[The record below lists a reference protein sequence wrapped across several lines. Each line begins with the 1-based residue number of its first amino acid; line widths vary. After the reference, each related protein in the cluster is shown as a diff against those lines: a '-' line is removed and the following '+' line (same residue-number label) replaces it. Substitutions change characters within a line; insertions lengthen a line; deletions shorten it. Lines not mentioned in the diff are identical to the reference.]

1 MNMLVCV
8 LLLMVL
14 TGMRAPALAL
24 SQESWFACSMT
35 SLLGQSVAQPTEKSF
50 AQKFDEVKQIRP
62 PLRK

>member
-24 SQESWFACSMT
+24 SQESWLACSMT
-35 SLLGQSVAQPTEKSF
+35 SLFRQSVVQPTEYIYSDIDFCSK
-50 AQKFDEVKQIRP
+50 V
-62 PLRK
+62 